1 MLQTSSAKIP
11 VGYITQASDTSFE
24 IERILVERWQQMLP
38 HQKTKLIKKS
48 TVGCWKLCLIGILH
62 DLPGATT
69 QAIRR
74 EFIRRKLGDNWI
86 EVLCNQ
92 DNWENLVGIEA
103 IETIMEDALWL
114 AVKLGRILEE
124 LGIPY
129 LVGGSVAS
137 SLLGEPRATLDL
149 DLVVDVQASQIELLV
164 DTLTGEFYI
173 SIDAVRDAVERKAL
187 FNAIHLETTEKADFF
202 ILGNDEFSREKLR
215 RRQLYTLSHQG
226 NSSIYIYSAED
237 IILQKL
243 RWYRMGMG
251 ISDRQ
256 WRDTLGVLKVQAS
269 KLDFEYLQQWGSNLG
284 LDDLLERALLQ
295 AGLENR

>member
-1 MLQTSSAKIP
+1 MLQASPSKIP
-11 VGYITQASDTSFE
+11 VGYTTQASDTSFE

-38 HQKTKLIKKS
+38 HKKAKLIRKS
-48 TVGCWKLCLIGILH
+48 TLGCWKLCLIGILH

-92 DNWENLVGIEA
+92 DNWDLTGVEGIEA
-103 IETIMEDALWL
+103 IMEDAIWL

-149 DLVVDVQASQIELLV
+149 DLVVDVQASQIESLV

-173 SIDAVRDAVERKAL
+173 SIDAVRDAVERKAS

-215 RRQLYTLSHQG
+215 RRQLYTLSVEG
-226 NSSIYIYSAED
+226 DSSIYIYSAED

-251 ISDRQ
+251 VSDRQ
-256 WRDTLGVLKVQAS
+256 WRDLLGVLKVQALR
-269 KLDFEYLQQWGSNLG
+269 LDFEYLQHWGSYLELG
-284 LDDLLERALLQ
+284 DLLERALLQ
-295 AGLENR
+295 AGLER

>member
-1 MLQTSSAKIP
+1 MLQTSLGKIP
-11 VGYITQASDTSFE
+11 VGYTTQASDTSFE

-38 HQKTKLIKKS
+38 DEKAKLIKKS
-48 TVGCWKLCLIGILH
+48 TLSCWKLCLIGILH

-74 EFIRRKLGDNWI
+74 EFIKRKLGAKWI
-86 EVLCNQ
+86 DLLCNQ
-92 DNWENLVGIEA
+92 DYWVNLTGVEG
-103 IETIMEDALWL
+103 IETIMEDAIWL

-149 DLVVDVQASQIELLV
+149 DLVVDVSASQIEALV
-164 DTLTGEFYI
+164 DTLTTEFYI
-173 SIDAVRDAVERKAL
+173 SIDAVRDAVERKAS

-215 RRQLYTLSHQG
+215 RRQLYTLSVQG
-226 NSSIYIYSAED
+226 DSLIYIYSAED

-251 ISDRQ
+251 VSDRQ
-256 WRDTLGVLKVQAS
+256 WRDLLGVLKVQALR
-269 KLDFEYLQQWGSNLG
+269 LDFEYLQQWGRNLG

>member
-1 MLQTSSAKIP
+1 MQQTSTVKIP

-24 IERILVERWQQMLP
+24 IERILIERWQQMLP
-38 HQKTKLIKKS
+38 HEKAKLVKKS
-48 TVGCWKLCLIGILH
+48 TLGCWKLCLIGILH

-69 QAIRR
+69 QAIRH

-92 DNWENLVGIEA
+92 GNWDLTGVEA
-103 IETIMEDALWL
+103 IEAIMEDAIWL

-149 DLVVDVQASQIELLV
+149 DLVVDVQTSQIESLV
-164 DTLTGEFYI
+164 DTLFKEFYI
-173 SIDAVRDAVERKAL
+173 SIDAVRDAVERQAS

-202 ILGNDEFSREKLR
+202 ILGNDGFSREKLR
-215 RRQLYTLSHQG
+215 RRQLYTLSDQG
-226 NSSIYIYSAED
+226 DSSIYIYSAED

-251 ISDRQ
+251 TSDRQ

-269 KLDFEYLQQWGSNLG
+269 RLDFEYLRHWGNNLE

>member
-1 MLQTSSAKIP
+1 MLQASPSKIP
-11 VGYITQASDTSFE
+11 VGYTTQASDTSFE

-38 HQKTKLIKKS
+38 HEKAKLIRKS
-48 TVGCWKLCLIGILH
+48 TLGCWKLCLIGILH

-74 EFIRRKLGDNWI
+74 EFIRRKLGDNLI
-86 EVLCNQ
+86 DVLCNQ
-92 DNWENLVGIEA
+92 DNWDLTGVEA
-103 IETIMEDALWL
+103 IEAIMEDAIWL

-149 DLVVDVQASQIELLV
+149 DLVVDVQASQIESLV

-173 SIDAVRDAVERKAL
+173 SIDAVRDAVERKAS

-215 RRQLYTLSHQG
+215 RRQLYTLSVEG
-226 NSSIYIYSAED
+226 DSSIYIYSAED

-251 ISDRQ
+251 VSDRQ
-256 WRDTLGVLKVQAS
+256 WRDLLGVLKVQALR
-269 KLDFEYLQQWGSNLG
+269 LDFEYLQHWGSYLELG
-284 LDDLLERALLQ
+284 DLLERALLQ
-295 AGLENR
+295 AGLER